1 MGLLDKLTQLMAEQG
16 LNKHT
21 LAQRSGVP
29 YTTIDGLYKKGY
41 ENVKL
46 STLKKLCSCLNVSLD
61 YLAKDDEDSTI
72 PHFTQVTDLSNSEQE
87 VLKLYRSLN
96 QAGQDLAL
104 ATLRTYAGN
113 PVMIQDTQSA
123 SAM

>member
-1 MGLLDKLTQLMAEQG
+1 MGLLDKLTQLMTAQG

-21 LAQRSGVP
+21 LAQRSGIP

-61 YLAKDDEDSTI
+61 YLAKDDEDSTM
-72 PHFTQVTDLSNSEQE
+72 PHFTQVADLSNSEQE